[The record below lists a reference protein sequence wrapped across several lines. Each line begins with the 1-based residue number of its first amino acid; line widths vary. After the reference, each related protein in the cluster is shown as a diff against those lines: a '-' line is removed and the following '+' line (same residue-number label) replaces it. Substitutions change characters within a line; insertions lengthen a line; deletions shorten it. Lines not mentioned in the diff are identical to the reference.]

1 MKTLQDYDISLA
13 ISMPRSPAN
22 VERGNFMVN
31 LFLLDADAT
40 ALQAQDARQ
49 TSGRGV
55 EFDDKAVMFNSRRP
69 AILPYVDPV
78 VSLAS
83 RLLFLLY
90 HIFLPS
96 SESNTLT
103 IPLAERV
110 TFSKFSGVPSTAYVE
125 IEAGQ
130 TIQTYSV
137 ALIVTAQLRGLR
149 WLMFHHRLTT
159 YIGLTLSFWLC
170 ECLFMVLAWAVWVA
184 TVGSSVEGGERSL
197 AGKPAPLMK
206 TEVTD
211 DDEDEEQLDSS
222 DRPHTFPSYGR
233 HPPLKHEPQVK
244 REMEPGRAMADI
256 PVAGAEADDE
266 DEEASEDE
274 QRRRDSG
281 LGTSYSE
288 EGSGSVRRRTS
299 RSRAER

>member
-1 MKTLQDYDISLA
+1 
-13 ISMPRSPAN
+13 
-22 VERGNFMVN
+22 
-31 LFLLDADAT
+31 
-40 ALQAQDARQ
+40 
-49 TSGRGV
+49 
-55 EFDDKAVMFNSRRP
+55 
-69 AILPYVDPV
+69 
-78 VSLAS
+78 
-83 RLLFLLY
+83 
-90 HIFLPS
+90 
-96 SESNTLT
+96 
-103 IPLAERV
+103 
-110 TFSKFSGVPSTAYVE
+110 
-125 IEAGQ
+125 
-130 TIQTYSV
+130 
-137 ALIVTAQLRGLR
+137 
-149 WLMFHHRLTT
+149 
-159 YIGLTLSFWLC
+159 
-170 ECLFMVLAWAVWVA
+170 
-184 TVGSSVEGGERSL
+184 
-197 AGKPAPLMK
+197 MK